1 MAAIYLLCD
10 EMLRRV
16 RRVMRPC
23 DRGSDAGHAVC
34 MKIERMRRY
43 RRLIA
48 YQRKDQQEPQQ
59 CARDLHDAGNPR
71 IRAWRQHKASR
82 TRKRNTQTTKPS
94 NDTTTQ
100 NTRPSTAAGSM
111 KATVT
116 PQSSSSRTT
125 TLQGSKRPMSASA
138 SRARRASDGLQAPRI
153 CFGCRSLLCF
163 FLWVVCSSLSLL

>member
-48 YQRKDQQEPQQ
+48 YQRKDQQKPQQ

-71 IRAWRQHKASR
+71 IRAWRQRKA
-82 TRKRNTQTTKPS
+82 THTQKKNTQTTMPS
-94 NDTTTQ
+94 CVTSARF
-100 NTRPSTAAGSM
+100 TRPS
-111 KATVT
+111 
-116 PQSSSSRTT
+116 
-125 TLQGSKRPMSASA
+125 
-138 SRARRASDGLQAPRI
+138 
-153 CFGCRSLLCF
+153 
-163 FLWVVCSSLSLL
+163 